1 MTATGTSNPL
11 DPDTEF
17 RRLQVENHQQAERIA
32 ELENALSE
40 MYTFFQPYAW
50 GSADNRSDALSNA
63 ASALGLTQEKQG

>member
-1 MTATGTSNPL
+1 MTQTGTSNPL

-40 MYTFFQPYAW
+40 MYTFFQPRAW
-50 GSADNRSDALSNA
+50 MQLPPTSAE
-63 ASALGLTQEKQG
+63 GVEP